1 MIEVSIVLPAYNEA
15 ARLEDTVRRTIDA
28 VGKSTDSFEI
38 VIAEDGSSDGTD
50 KIAAALTEAYPCVQH
65 LHSDE
70 RLGRGAALNRALK
83 HSEGEVMAY
92 IDVDLATEMSYLR
105 DLIDAVRVEGFDFAT
120 GSRMMPESDVERPF
134 KRSIASKGFNLFT
147 RTLLHSRLY
156 DHQCGFKSFRRG
168 PLFELIDDIEDEHWF
183 WDTELLV
190 LAQQRGYGVKEFP
203 VIWKH
208 GGATATK
215 VNIVRDVFGMGRQIL
230 RMWWRHAY
238 R

>member
-1 MIEVSIVLPAYNEA
+1 MTEVSIVLPAYNEA
-15 ARLEDTVRRTIDA
+15 ARLEETVKRTIDA
-28 VGKSTDSFEI
+28 VKQITDSFEI
-38 VIAEDGSSDGTD
+38 VIAEDGSDDGTD
-50 KIAAALTEAYPCVQH
+50 RIATALAEAYPCVEH

-83 HSEGEVMAY
+83 HSKGEVLAY
-92 IDVDLATEMSYLR
+92 IDVDLATEMNYLK

-134 KRSIASKGFNLFT
+134 NRSIASKGFNLFT

-156 DHQCGFKSFRRG
+156 DHQCGFKSFRRE
-168 PLFELIDDIEDEHWF
+168 PLFELVDDIEDKHWF

-190 LAQQRGYGVKEFP
+190 LAQERGYRVKEFP
-203 VIWKH
+203 VAWKH
-208 GGATATK
+208 GGATK
-215 VNIVRDVFGMGRQIL
+215 VNIVRDIFGMGRQIL
-230 RMWWRHAY
+230 RMWWRRAH